1 MKKLIILVLFFYP
14 VFLFAQQ
21 QVTLKSGQQFNGN
34 IMGVRG
40 DNLRFYQKISE
51 IDSKEV
57 DIILINSI
65 AGEIDKSTKKALIK
79 RNPEINF
86 EATFRATENE
96 ISYQPFN
103 QGKTSELKA
112 GDHLVTAGTRYLTGV
127 TLAIVGSTISVVGG
141 VNETRELSIAG
152 GVIAIVGGVISI
164 SGHFQLIKAGKI
176 GRAHV

>member
-1 MKKLIILVLFFYP
+1 MKKLIVLALFFYP

-21 QVTLKSGQQFNGN
+21 QVTLKSGQQFNGY

-40 DNLRFYQKISE
+40 DNLRFYQKINE

-79 RNPEINF
+79 KNPEINF
-86 EATFRATENE
+86 DATFLAPEND
-96 ISYQPFN
+96 ISYQPFDQRN
-103 QGKTSELKA
+103 TVLTLTA

-127 TLAIVGSTISVVGG
+127 TLAIFGGTLSAVGATS
-141 VNETRELSIAG
+141 ETNELSIAG

-164 SGHFQLIKAGKI
+164 QVIFS
-176 GRAHV
+176 